1 MTTLVPHP
9 PSVSNPGLVKESSTD
24 YLIIEWLPPKGGF
37 TKYVLGVSRITLDNE
52 LDEDKIME
60 QDISFLLTSHTIHGL
75 IAGNKMF
82 SIFLCGKFRVIFKE
96 DHIPERLL
104 FGRQTSKWSFMKMT
118 NQSSSHPIGI

>member
-52 LDEDKIME
+52 LDEDEIME

-82 SIFLCGKFRVIFKE
+82 SIFYVVLI
-96 DHIPERLL
+96 
-104 FGRQTSKWSFMKMT
+104 GRQTSKWSSMKMT
-118 NQSSSHPIGI
+118 NQSSSHPIGIKNFN

>member
-24 YLIIEWLPPKGGF
+24 NLIIEWLPPKGGF

-52 LDEDKIME
+52 LDEDEIME

-82 SIFLCGKFRVIFKE
+82 SIILCCKFSVIFME
-96 DHIPERLL
+96 DQIP
-104 FGRQTSKWSFMKMT
+104 
-118 NQSSSHPIGI
+118 

>member
-52 LDEDKIME
+52 LDEDEIME

-75 IAGNKMF
+75 IAGYQMF

-104 FGRQTSKWSFMKMT
+104 FGRQTSMWS
-118 NQSSSHPIGI
+118 